1 MVVDMTG
8 DCRSR
13 DAVRFVSWRERETY
27 THTHIY
33 IYIYTLHGER
43 ERQTDRKIWG
53 SARCEMA
60 NLSMASPE
68 NMLIGVEGE
77 REKD

>member
-1 MVVDMTG
+1 ME
-8 DCRSR
+8 
-13 DAVRFVSWRERETY
+13 RERERH
-27 THTHIY
+27 THTHTY
-33 IYIYTLHGER
+33 IYIYTHYKGKER
-43 ERQTDRKIWG
+43 ETDRKIWG